1 MKKVMISL
9 AALAAFSGAA
19 LASERNYD
27 LRESDTYF
35 GKFSQQ
41 LQNGHKAYTSASTNT
56 LAVAR
61 EGRALTNFER
71 LMQISAENESGRK

>member
-1 MKKVMISL
+1 MKTLLFSL
-9 AALAAFSGAA
+9 AAVAALSGAA
-19 LASERNYD
+19 SASERNYD

-41 LQNGHKAYTSASTNT
+41 LQNGHKAYTSASTNA
-56 LAVAR
+56 LAVAH

-71 LMQISAENESGRK
+71 LMKISAENESGRK